1 MAQQRHIESGIARR
15 IGFQRARR
23 QRRDLPA
30 GAGGARGRAR
40 HRAQQHDR
48 DARAFGRERK
58 APARGQIEQTRL
70 APGFDQH
77 GAQRRAACR
86 PGGVHACQRTQNW
99 TLTKP
104 STAKGGHGIVVSQN
118 REAAEAGVAILE
130 AGGNAADA
138 AVAACFALAAVEPWN
153 SGLGGIGFA
162 LVLKANETRAQVV
175 DFGPVAPR
183 RADPADYPLTG
194 AMKKDLFTWP
204 EVVGDV
210 NIHGRSPSASPPRS
224 RAMPS

>member
-86 PGGVHACQRTQNW
+86 LGPGPQHALRIPHPHQQDARGIEAELRQARRVQAASLGIEDILPDPEDRALLRRPDRDADGKASRCREVRGSRRVDLMQSRARDATAQRFVESGCAKGHLPHDGRRRQPRGLREVAAEFGQDRAGGVHACQR
-99 TLTKP
+99 K
-104 STAKGGHGIVVSQN
+104 
-118 REAAEAGVAILE
+118 
-130 AGGNAADA
+130 
-138 AVAACFALAAVEPWN
+138 
-153 SGLGGIGFA
+153 
-162 LVLKANETRAQVV
+162 
-175 DFGPVAPR
+175 
-183 RADPADYPLTG
+183 
-194 AMKKDLFTWP
+194 LFS
-204 EVVGDV
+204 
-210 NIHGRSPSASPPRS
+210 ICSI
-224 RAMPS
+224 